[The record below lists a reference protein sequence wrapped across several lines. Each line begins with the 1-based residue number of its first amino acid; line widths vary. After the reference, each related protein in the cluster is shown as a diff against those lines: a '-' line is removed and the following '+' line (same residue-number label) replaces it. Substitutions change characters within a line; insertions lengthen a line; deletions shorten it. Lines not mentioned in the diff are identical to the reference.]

1 MCRLPDL
8 TKGSYSQYGQ
18 DVWLDRVLFRGLERG
33 FFLEAGADDFV
44 LDSNTLLLELR
55 RGWTGLLV
63 EADPVRGKTLGFQ
76 ANRSPNSASAI
87 HVGTWK

>member
-8 TKGSYSQYGQ
+8 TQSSYSQYGQ
-18 DVWLDRVLFRGLERG
+18 DVWLDTILFRGLQRG

-55 RGWTGLLV
+55 RGWSGLLV
-63 EADPVRGKTLGFQ
+63 EAQPTRAKLGL
-76 ANRSPNSASAI
+76 AAHRSARTTTPPL
-87 HVGTWK
+87 

>member
-8 TKGSYSQYGQ
+8 TQSSYSQYGQ
-18 DVWLDRVLFRGLERG
+18 DVWLDTILFRGLQRG

-55 RGWTGLLV
+55 RRWTGLLI

-76 ANRSPNSASAI
+76 ANRSPNCASAI
-87 HVGTWK
+87 HVGTRK